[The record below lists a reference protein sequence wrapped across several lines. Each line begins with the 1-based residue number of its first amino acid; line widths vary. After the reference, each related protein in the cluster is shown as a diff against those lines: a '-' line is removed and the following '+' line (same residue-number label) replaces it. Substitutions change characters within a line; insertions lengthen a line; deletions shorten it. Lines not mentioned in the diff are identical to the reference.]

1 MKKFQVPLESYMQS
15 IKKNLIIVKRY
26 TFLGCLELIGIRIWM
41 QLLIKQSNFV
51 MKFKLF
57 DFLVWKDINET

>member
-1 MKKFQVPLESYMQS
+1 MQS